1 MNQGSIKQND
11 GRLIPEDHVI
21 RDRYQGCLLPPLHSG
36 GVMLTYKCDNACRHC
51 LYCCS
56 PKSSDEVMSE
66 AMIDRTMSALSTER
80 SLDGIHFGGGEC
92 SLFFDRLLY
101 AIRSAIQHGVR
112 IDYLET
118 NGGWCINEKTA
129 MDGFKQLRDAGL
141 PGVLI
146 SASLFHLEFI
156 PLNVTK
162 TAIRAANK
170 VFGGAF
176 VWTGEVLRLMEQ
188 LPDHDKKYP
197 IQESCRLLGI
207 DPSDGTLWNIH
218 SYLNPCGRAA
228 KRLADGLKR
237 YPVEKFTGDACG
249 RTFRSTSHFHIDPH
263 GNLFTGHCPGIFVAN
278 VDNLHPKVDEETAP
292 FFMAL
297 CDGGPV
303 EAKKRLAPKFEPDA
317 AGYIGKCHF
326 CLELRRYL
334 FEQKKFNELCPA
346 EMYHV

>member
-1 MNQGSIKQND
+1 
-11 GRLIPEDHVI
+11 
-21 RDRYQGCLLPPLHSG
+21 
-36 GVMLTYKCDNACRHC
+36 MLTYKCDNACRHC

-56 PKSSDEVMSE
+56 PQSSDNVMTE
-66 AMIDRTMSALSTER
+66 EMVDRTMSALSKER
-80 SLDGIHFGGGEC
+80 SLDGIHFGGGES

-101 AIRSAIQHGVR
+101 AIRSAVNHNVR

-118 NGGWCINEKTA
+118 NGGWCINDQTA
-129 MDGFKQLRDAGL
+129 LDGFKRLRDAGL

-162 TAIRAANK
+162 TAIRAAHK

-176 VWTGEVLRLMEQ
+176 VWTDEVLRLMER

-207 DPSDGTLWNIH
+207 NPSDGMLWQIH

-228 KRLADGLKR
+228 RWLSEGLCR
-237 YPVEKFTGDACG
+237 HPVEQFRDDSCG
-249 RTFRSTSHFHIDPH
+249 QTFRQTSHFHIDPY
-263 GNLFTGHCPGIFVAN
+263 GNLFTRCPGISIAS
-278 VDNLHPKVDEETAP
+278 VDNLHPTVNESTAL

-297 CDGGPV
+297 CEDGVV
-303 EAKKRLAPKFEPDA
+303 EAWNRHAPEFKPDA

-326 CLELRRYL
+326 CLELRQHL
-334 FEQKKFNELCPA
+334 FERNTFTELRPA
-346 EMYHV
+346 EMYRS

>member
-1 MNQGSIKQND
+1 
-11 GRLIPEDHVI
+11 
-21 RDRYQGCLLPPLHSG
+21 
-36 GVMLTYKCDNACRHC
+36 MLTYKCNNTCQHC

-66 AMIDRTMSALSTER
+66 EMVDRTMLALSKER

-101 AIRSAIQHGVR
+101 AVRCAVKHGVQL
-112 IDYLET
+112 DYLET
-118 NGGWCINEKTA
+118 NGGWCVDDQTA
-129 MDGFKQLRDAGL
+129 MDGFKRLRDAGL

-162 TAIRAANK
+162 TAIRAACK
-170 VFGGAF
+170 VFGGVF
-176 VWTGEVLRLMEQ
+176 VWTDEVLRLMER
-188 LPDHDKKYP
+188 LPDHDKKYS

-207 DPSDGTLWNIH
+207 NPSDGSLWQIH

-228 KRLADGLKR
+228 RRLGEGLR
-237 YPVEKFTGDACG
+237 WYSVEKFSGDSCG
-249 RTFRSTSHFHIDPH
+249 RTFQSTSHFHFDPY
-263 GNLFTGHCPGIFVAN
+263 GNLFTGHCPGISVAN
-278 VDNLHPKVDEETAP
+278 VDDLHPTVSESTAP
-292 FFMAL
+292 FFTTL

-303 EAKKRLAPKFEPDA
+303 EAWKRHATKFEPDT

-326 CLELRRYL
+326 CLELRSHL
-334 FEQKKFNELCPA
+334 FEQNTFAELRPA
-346 EMYHV
+346 EMYRS

>member
-1 MNQGSIKQND
+1 MRTAHSLKVGEY
-11 GRLIPEDHVI
+11 PMTFTV
-21 RDRYQGCLLPPLHSG
+21 PPLYNG

-56 PKSSDEVMSE
+56 PKSTDVPAVSLWSHSEAMSE
-66 AMIDRTMSALSTER
+66 DMIDRTMSALSQER
-80 SLDGIHFGGGEC
+80 SLSGIHFSGGEC
-92 SLFFDRLLY
+92 TLFFDKLLY
-101 AIRSAIQHGVR
+101 AVRSAFKYGVR

-118 NGGWCINEKTA
+118 NGGWCVDDQTA
-129 MDGFKQLRDAGL
+129 VDGFKRLRDGGL

-162 TAIRAANK
+162 TAIRAAHK

-176 VWTGEVLRLMEQ
+176 VWTGEVLRLMER
-188 LPDHDKKYP
+188 LPDHSKKYP

-207 DPSDGTLWNIH
+207 NSTDGTLWQIH

-228 KRLADGLKR
+228 RHLADGLRR
-237 YPVEKFTGDACG
+237 YPIDRFIGDACSQE
-249 RTFRSTSHFHIDPH
+249 FRSTSHFHIDPY
-263 GNLFTGHCPGIFVAN
+263 GNLFTRCPGLSVAN
-278 VDNLHPKVDEETAP
+278 VDDLHPTVDKTVFP

-297 CDGGPV
+297 YEGGPV
-303 EAKKRLAPKFEPDA
+303 EAWKRHAPEFQPGD

-326 CLELRRYL
+326 CLELRKHL
-334 FEQKKFNELCPA
+334 FEQGVFTELRPA
-346 EMYHV
+346 EMYRA

>member
-1 MNQGSIKQND
+1 
-11 GRLIPEDHVI
+11 
-21 RDRYQGCLLPPLHSG
+21 
-36 GVMLTYKCDNACRHC
+36 
-51 LYCCS
+51 
-56 PKSSDEVMSE
+56 MSE
-66 AMIDRTMSALSTER
+66 TMIERTMTALAKER

-92 SLFFDRLLY
+92 TLFFDRLLY
-101 AIRSAIQHGVR
+101 AIRSAVRHGVR

-118 NGGWCINEKTA
+118 NGGWCVDEQTAIN
-129 MDGFKQLRDAGL
+129 GFKKLRDAGL

-162 TAIRAANK
+162 TAIRAANR

-176 VWTGEVLRLMEQ
+176 VWTGEVLRLMER

-197 IQESCRLLGI
+197 LHESCRLLGI

-228 KRLADGLKR
+228 KRLSDGLKR
-237 YPVEKFTGDACG
+237 YPVEKFEGDACG

-263 GNLFTGHCPGIFVAN
+263 GNLFTGHCPGISIAN
-278 VDNLHPKVDEETAP
+278 VGDLHPAVDAETAP
-292 FFMAL
+292 FFTAL

-303 EAKKRLAPKFEPDA
+303 EAWKRHAPEFEPDA

-326 CLELRRYL
+326 CLELRQHL
-334 FEQKKFNELCPA
+334 FERNEFDELRPT
-346 EMYHV
+346 EMYRS

>member
-1 MNQGSIKQND
+1 VAFT
-11 GRLIPEDHVI
+11 IPSL
-21 RDRYQGCLLPPLHSG
+21 RNG
-36 GVMLTYKCDNACRHC
+36 GVILTYRCDNACLHC

-56 PKSSDEVMSE
+56 PKSSDTAMSE
-66 AMIDRTMSALSTER
+66 KMIDHTMLALSEER
-80 SLDGIHFGGGEC
+80 SLDGIHFGGGES

-101 AIRSAIQHGVR
+101 AICSAIKHGVR

-118 NGGWCINEKTA
+118 NGGWCVNDQTA
-129 MDGFKQLRDAGL
+129 VDGFKRLRDTGL

-156 PLNVTK
+156 PLNVIK
-162 TAIRAANK
+162 TAIRAAHK

-176 VWTGEVLRLMEQ
+176 IWTDEVLRRMER

-207 DPSDGTLWNIH
+207 DPSDGSLWQIH

-228 KRLADGLKR
+228 RQLSEGVQR
-237 YPVEKFTGDACG
+237 HPVEKFSGDSCG
-249 RTFRSTSHFHIDPH
+249 WAFQSTSHFHIDPY
-263 GNLFTGHCPGIFVAN
+263 GNLFTGHCPGVSVAN
-278 VDNLHPKVDEETAP
+278 VDNLHPVVDASIAP
-292 FFMAL
+292 FFTAL

-303 EAKKRLAPKFEPDA
+303 EAWKRHASEFKPDT

-326 CLELRRYL
+326 CLELRHHL
-334 FEQKKFNELCPA
+334 FAQNTFAELRPA
-346 EMYHV
+346 AMYRS

>member
-1 MNQGSIKQND
+1 MLTI
-11 GRLIPEDHVI
+11 
-21 RDRYQGCLLPPLHSG
+21 PPLQSG

-66 AMIDRTMSALSTER
+66 AMIDRTMSALAKER
-80 SLDGIHFGGGEC
+80 RLDGIHFGGGEC
-92 SLFFDRLLY
+92 SIFFDRLIY
-101 AIRSAIQHGVR
+101 AIRSAVKHGVR

-118 NGGWCINEKTA
+118 NGGWCVDERTA
-129 MDGFKQLRDAGL
+129 LGGFKKLRDAGL

-156 PLNVTK
+156 PLSVTK

-176 VWTGEVLRLMEQ
+176 VWTGEMLRLMER

-197 IQESCRLLGI
+197 LHESCRLLGI
-207 DPSDGTLWNIH
+207 DLTDGTLWQLH

-228 KRLADGLKR
+228 RVLSDGLKR
-237 YPVEKFTGDACG
+237 HLPEEFAGDACG
-249 RTFRSTSHFHIDPH
+249 RTFQLTSHFHIDPH
-263 GNLFTGHCPGIFVAN
+263 GNLFTGHCPGISVAN
-278 VDNLHPKVDEETAP
+278 IENLHPTINDEIAP
-292 FFMAL
+292 FFTAL
-297 CDGGPV
+297 WEGGPV
-303 EAKKRLAPKFEPDA
+303 EAWKRHALEFDPA

-326 CLELRRYL
+326 CLELRKHL
-334 FEQKKFNELCPA
+334 FEQGRFDELRPA
-346 EMYHV
+346 EMYRS